1 MVTQNQQQII
11 IGTGLVAVY
20 GAALYPHSLEAIKT
34 LVVTIIY
41 ILLNGSKPTLTQPIW
56 YGSFAIDIYN
66 TLLRKFEVHGIC
78 KIHHGKNCDVLIK
91 SLINLII
98 IDIITLGISYRLNI
112 KVPML
117 STDASKSL
125 HLILSGILVVF
136 AIYVLIYYKLIE

>member
-1 MVTQNQQQII
+1 MVTQNQQQVI
-11 IGTGLVAVY
+11 IGATLAIAY

-34 LVVTIIY
+34 IVITTLY
-41 ILLNGSKPTLTQPIW
+41 ILLNNSKPTLTQPIW

-66 TLLRKFEVHGIC
+66 TFLRKFEVHGIC

-112 KVPML
+112 KIPMI
-117 STDASKSL
+117 STETSKTI
-125 HLILSGILVVF
+125 HVILSGILVVF
-136 AIYVLIYYKLIE
+136 AVYVLVYYKLIK